1 MNIYIHGRR
10 GRMGTAIALHATKH
24 GIWVMDD
31 PARSDVI
38 IDFSSPNGTLAA
50 IGLAQ
55 HHKKPL
61 VIGTTGHTTVE
72 LQAQQEQSKA
82 IACVWS
88 GNFSVGMNVL
98 FAITRKTSAILGQIA
113 DVDII
118 EVHHA
123 MKKDKPSGSAIR
135 LAEAVIEGR
144 FDFNTRHRE
153 AQQVPSLPSIPIH
166 SVRTGGVIGDH
177 KVTFGIYQERIELA
191 HLATDRSIFADGA
204 LRAAQW
210 VVGKEPGLYDMMDVL
225 NLKNL

>member
-1 MNIYIHGRR
+1 
-10 GRMGTAIALHATKH
+10 MGKAIEAFAVKH
-24 GIWVMDD
+24 GDWVVDKPDD
-31 PARSDVI
+31 AHVI
-38 IDFSSPNGTLAA
+38 MDFSSPNGTLAA

-55 HHKKPL
+55 HHNKPL
-61 VIGTTGHTTVE
+61 VIGTTGHTVVE
-72 LQAQQEQSKA
+72 LQAQREQSKA

-98 FAITRKTSAILGQIA
+98 NAIVRKTSAILGQIA

-135 LAEAVIEGR
+135 LAEAVVEGR

-153 AQQVPSLPSIPIH
+153 AQQIPSLSSIPIH

-177 KVTFGIYQERIELA
+177 KVTFGLYQERIELA
-191 HLATDRSIFADGA
+191 HLASDRTIFADGA
-204 LRAAQW
+204 LRAARWIINQQ
-210 VVGKEPGLYDMMDVL
+210 PGLYDMMDVL
-225 NLKNL
+225 KLKDL